1 MRAIFLVAMTTAV
14 TVAVPAVTGNA
25 VIEPMDWYN
34 AHRSHSS
41 LERLTPNEKYHA
53 ALPQLK
59 QAA

>member
-1 MRAIFLVAMTTAV
+1 VYLKAYDGVSAARSDIAEYL
-14 TVAVPAVTGNA
+14 
-25 VIEPMDWYN
+25 DWYS

-41 LERLTPNEKYHA
+41 LERLTPNEKYLA